1 MAAGTYDM
9 VCEQGATFQRSLV
22 WQDETE
28 SPINLTGYSAR
39 MQVRPSIKSTEVVT
53 ELTTANGRIV
63 LYPLLGKIELN
74 LTAVQTAAL
83 AAKQCVYDLELV
95 SGSGFVTRLL
105 QGAFTI
111 TPEVTR

>member
-1 MAAGTYDM
+1 MAAGTYDLI
-9 VCEQGATFQRSLV
+9 CEQGATFQRTLV

-28 SPINLTGYSAR
+28 TPINLTGYSAR
-39 MQVRPSIKSTEVVT
+39 MQVRPSIKSTEVVI

-63 LYPLLGKIELN
+63 LYPALGKIELL

-83 AAKQCVYDLELV
+83 TAKQCVYDLELV
-95 SGSGFVTRLL
+95 SASGHVTRLL